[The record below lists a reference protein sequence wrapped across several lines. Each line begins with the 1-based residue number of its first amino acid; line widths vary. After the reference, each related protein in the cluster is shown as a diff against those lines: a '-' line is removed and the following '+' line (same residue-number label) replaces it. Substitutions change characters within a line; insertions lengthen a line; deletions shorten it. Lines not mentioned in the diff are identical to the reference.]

1 MLVDLLLGVVQGL
14 TEWLP
19 VSSEGVVTAVRDML
33 VDSSLGES
41 IFYSLWLHLGTVLS
55 VLVAFR
61 KELFSLAQEAL
72 ADPKHPSPLLWY
84 LLLSTFVSALI
95 GLPLLITIE
104 EGSTRLGALA
114 MAFVGVF
121 MLLTGTLQ
129 FRRKVEGERGRDR
142 VGPKDAILAGAAQG
156 LAVLPGLSRSGL
168 TVSVLLSRGIHRRE
182 ALVLSFLMSIPA
194 SLGAGLYSGVEQGL
208 LTSKGPLLAGLVAGI
223 VGFVSIRALLS
234 VADRI
239 SFASLVIFVGL
250 AVIVGAV
257 WQSFN

>member
-19 VSSEGVVTAVRDML
+19 VSSEGVVTAVREML
-33 VDSSLGES
+33 VESSLHES
-41 IFYSLWLHLGTVLS
+41 IFYALWLHLGTVLS

-61 KELFSLAQEAL
+61 KELFSMAQEAL
-72 ADPKHPSPLLWY
+72 ADPKHPSPLLSY
-84 LLLSTFVSALI
+84 LLLSTFISALI
-95 GLPLLITIE
+95 GFPLLITIE

-121 MLLTGTLQ
+121 MLVTGTLQ
-129 FRRKVEGERGRDR
+129 LKRKIEGGRGRDE
-142 VGPKDAILAGAAQG
+142 VGLVDAIFAGVAQG
-156 LAVLPGLSRSGL
+156 LAVFPGLSRSGL
-168 TVSVLLSRGIHRRE
+168 TVSVLLSRQIQRRE

-194 SLGAGLYSGVEQGL
+194 SLGAGLYSGIEEGL

-223 VGFVSIRALLS
+223 VGFVTIRALLS
-234 VADRI
+234 VAERI
-239 SFASLVIFVGL
+239 SFASFVIFVGL
-250 AVIVGAV
+250 AVIVGAI